1 VLQTCASC
9 AFFDLCYSGCMFHSL
24 KDSKVLAEKDYYCA
38 GYKMYFE
45 HALRRIH
52 ADLRAAVA
60 AIPAD

>member
-1 VLQTCASC
+1 
-9 AFFDLCYSGCMFHSL
+9 MFHSL

-52 ADLRAAVA
+52 GDLVRAVRATTPQDALV
-60 AIPAD
+60 DERVLRR